1 MLTFADRPKSSVF
14 GSHSMNMGNSS
25 RIMGQGGGGGGGT
38 SRLKRLS
45 WMLHPS
51 RLSQGLASG
60 PSPLSSLPAPRKSY
74 SEPINEPIRESTS
87 EPLQDAEFASRSISQ
102 EDSKIRP
109 LTFANAASD
118 AETPD
123 PDTSMSLDNDTEP
136 LPQLITTLHTS
147 AAPSAATSAVP
158 SSSSST
164 ASEEGS
170 SPTEARKSSI
180 SFPTDLPKPEHS
192 PSIQTPLDG
201 WSEFSFGRKSSI
213 SSASYR
219 RSRNPSVAPS
229 VVKQGG
235 DGMRVRT
242 ASPPPR
248 R

>member
-1 MLTFADRPKSSVF
+1 MLTFADRPKPSVF
-14 GSHSMNMGNSS
+14 GSHSMNMSNSS
-25 RIMGQGGGGGGGT
+25 RIMGQGGGGGGT

-74 SEPINEPIRESTS
+74 SEPINEPIHESTG
-87 EPLQDAEFASRSISQ
+87 EPLQNTEFASRSISQ

-109 LTFANAASD
+109 LAFCNTASD

-123 PDTSMSLDNDTEP
+123 PDTSMSLDDDIEP

-164 ASEEGS
+164 ASEEGA

-201 WSEFSFGRKSSI
+201 LSEFSFGRKSSI

-229 VVKQGG
+229 VIKQV

-242 ASPPPR
+242 ASSPPPR